1 MKIKATASFPGAE
14 SKSATIE
21 LFTPCFCDRDITE
34 KELKD
39 IITKLRKKDDVHP
52 EQQFAPNGLDPLYEI
67 KGSTIKLVKLG
78 KEFYTLDKK
87 KYAGIETPKK
97 YRKDISKFEKLGTNI
112 FTSNRNEKIDSSQV
126 NNYTLFTKYLN
137 EAFTRYD
144 INSCIRKIHFLAQ
157 CYHESGGFID
167 TYEGKN
173 AVTNPSGGK
182 DFVGRG
188 IKQITHD
195 YNYLACYSE
204 EQRIINED
212 TGKTEE
218 KSLFDVYLN
227 NRDEKIVN
235 GKLKLQGVIA
245 YLDKYDT
252 KHGFPENF
260 KKTLKEF
267 TEKLSSDLKPAC
279 VSAGF
284 FWEHQDKQKGGLY
297 DTADN
302 DDVKELTKKINGGDY
317 GLSERKKYTNYLK
330 EIMQYENCK
339 KNK

>member
-34 KELKD
+34 EDLKD

-52 EQQFAPNGLDPLYEI
+52 EQQFASNGLDPLYEVKDEI
-67 KGSTIKLVKLG
+67 LKLVKKG
-78 KEFYTLDKK
+78 KEFYTTDNQ
-87 KYAGIETPKK
+87 KYTGTETPKK
-97 YRKDISKFEKLGTNI
+97 YKKEVSKFDKLGTNI
-112 FTSNRNEKIDSSQV
+112 FTSKKSEKIDSSQA
-126 NNYTLFTKYLN
+126 NNYTLFAKYLN

-144 INSCIRKIHFLAQ
+144 INTCIRKIHFLAQ
-157 CYHESGGFID
+157 SYHESGGFID

-173 AVTNPSGGK
+173 AITNPSGGK

-204 EQRIINED
+204 EQRIINESAGN
-212 TGKTEE
+212 TVGE
-218 KSLFDVYLN
+218 SLFDIYIENRVGYESVTSYLKKN
-227 NRDEKIVN
+227 S
-235 GKLKLQGVIA
+235 
-245 YLDKYDT
+245 T

-260 KKTLKEF
+260 IETLKEF
-267 TEKLSSDLKPAC
+267 TKKLSTDLKPAC

-284 FWEHQDKQKGGLY
+284 FWKHQKGVY
-297 DTADN
+297 KAADN
-302 DDVKELTKKINGGDY
+302 DDVKNLTIKINGGDK
-317 GLSERKKYTNYLK
+317 GLSQRKKYTNYLK

-339 KNK
+339 DNK